1 MTPSTQRAVRRWFA
15 ARGFVSLLDGTSLAR
30 RAAGQQLV
38 IGLLVLLA
46 VFVLGTWAAAGA
58 SAVPFVSLTLLFVV
72 LVWVLSNLARR
83 RRPLSLIM
91 EVGWPERAGFVL
103 APTLAA
109 FLAPATDPSDLLLM
123 LGDLERRGLEALGW
137 LLGQLLLL
145 GVATLLVSSGLWSLG
160 AWLRRQVITS
170 FVAAGGALGRTLPL
184 LLGVV
189 GFFFFTTELWQTLG
203 RLMGWGYVLALL
215 LFVLLSW
222 LFLSNRGHLDL
233 HRLGSFDTTAE
244 IGAELRDTPLA
255 ELDGVAAPACCPLT
269 TEQENNLRLVATISR
284 LTVAS
289 VIALAF
295 FAFFLVFG
303 VLVANAEVVASWIQ
317 ARPQVVLAWET
328 GNHAYALTQEHL
340 RVAGFLG
347 VFSGFYY
354 AIVSVT
360 DPALRAG
367 LRDTAEDAIR
377 EACAA
382 RLVAL
387 HHFPQPERATG

>member
-1 MTPSTQRAVRRWFA
+1 MIPAIPRAVRRWFA
-15 ARGFVSLLDGTSLAR
+15 ARGFVTLLDGTSLAR
-30 RAAGQQLV
+30 RAAGQQLLWV
-38 IGLLVLLA
+38 LVGLLAL
-46 VFVLGTWAAAGA
+46 FVLGTAAVAGTSGFA
-58 SAVPFVSLTLLFVV
+58 FVGLSVALTLVA
-72 LVWVLSNLARR
+72 WVLINLVRR
-83 RRPLSLIM
+83 RRPLTLLR
-91 EVGWPERAGFVL
+91 EVGWPERAAFVL
-103 APTLAA
+103 VPTVAA
-109 FLAPATDPSDLLLM
+109 FLMPASDVVTFELH

-145 GVATLLVSSGLWSLG
+145 GLATLVVSSGLWSLG
-160 AWLRRQVITS
+160 AWLRRQVISS

-203 RLMGWGYVLALL
+203 RLAGWGYALALL
-215 LFVLLSW
+215 LFVVLSW

-233 HRLGSFDTTAE
+233 RLLGSFDAAE
-244 IGAELRDTPLA
+244 QIAAELRDTPLA
-255 ELDGVAAPACCPLT
+255 GLEPGTAPAVCPLT
-269 TEQENNLRLVATISR
+269 VEQENSLRLVATISR
-284 LTVAS
+284 LTVAT
-289 VIALAF
+289 VIAGAF
-295 FAFFLVFG
+295 FVFFLTFG
-303 VLVANAEVVASWIQ
+303 VLVANAEVVQSWIQ

-328 GNHAYALTQEHL
+328 ANHAYALTLEHI

-382 RLVAL
+382 RLVVL
-387 HHFPQPERATG
+387 HHFPQPERATA